1 MSTPSSDGQSVSTSS
16 FSKFAIPQP
25 VRKISLT
32 IQNSSLLFSKTPK
45 VNFEGTLNEIEED
58 FSLLRAKSENT
69 FSSDELLQIL
79 STPRTHKFNYIN
91 KDNNRRGIVRP
102 KNPIYKSFDLIDD

>member
-16 FSKFAIPQP
+16 FSKIAIPRP

-58 FSLLRAKSENT
+58 FSLLRAKSQNT
-69 FSSDELLQIL
+69 FSCDELYHIL
-79 STPRTHKFNYIN
+79 STPKQHSFNCNKFHK
-91 KDNNRRGIVRP
+91 GIKRP
-102 KNPIYKSFDLIDD
+102 QNPIYKSFDVNDV